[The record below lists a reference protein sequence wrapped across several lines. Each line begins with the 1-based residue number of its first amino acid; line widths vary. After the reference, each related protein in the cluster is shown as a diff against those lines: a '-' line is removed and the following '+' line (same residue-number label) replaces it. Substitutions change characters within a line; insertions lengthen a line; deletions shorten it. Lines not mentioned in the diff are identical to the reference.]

1 MSNKYL
7 NSLLIVSRFSES
19 VINNFFLW
27 VTALTFFGLKNFL
40 GKTNNNYYWCEAS
53 PIKWCNLESCRV
65 MNGLSKFCSSYKI
78 WLLLVMLAKF
88 WWAIVC
94 LCLHN
99 YFHECSTASF
109 RKVFVAP
116 KGNFHQCLCS
126 QKKLLVCLQ
135 RPFDSLI

>member
-40 GKTNNNYYWCEAS
+40 GKTNNNYYCCEAS
-53 PIKWCNLESCRV
+53 QIKWCNLESCRV
-65 MNGLSKFCSSYKI
+65 MYGLLKFCSSYKI

-94 LCLHN
+94 LCLHI
-99 YFHECSTASF
+99 FTSVQQLHF
-109 RKVFVAP
+109 GK
-116 KGNFHQCLCS
+116 CLLLPRATFISVCVL
-126 QKKLLVCLQ
+126 KKICWYVCK
-135 RPFDSLI
+135 DHLILT